1 MEIPQ
6 EEKLTTGCL
15 SNIFKDTTATYK
27 FYWFAGIL
35 DLVVLNGRRRID
47 AWEIVAQMV
56 AKAWYPVC
64 YFHLS
69 LGKSDSL
76 YRAIVSLQKEKNIPI
91 NIRTSELSAWFY
103 ENREDEF
110 LQKTFKVLLQNVP
123 YRLLSP
129 WIKAD
134 NKELIIRSQRLENNC
149 LYE

>member
-1 MEIPQ
+1 MDIQ
-6 EEKLTTGCL
+6 QSDNL
-15 SNIFKDTTATYK
+15 SVGPMANIFDSTTATYK

-35 DLVVLNGRRRID
+35 DLVVLNGHTRID
-47 AWEIVAQMV
+47 AWEIIAQMV

-76 YRAIVSLQKEKNIPI
+76 YRAIVSLQKKKNIPI

-103 ENREDEF
+103 KNRKDVF

-134 NKELIIRSQRLENNC
+134 NNELMIRSQRLENNC
-149 LYE
+149 LY